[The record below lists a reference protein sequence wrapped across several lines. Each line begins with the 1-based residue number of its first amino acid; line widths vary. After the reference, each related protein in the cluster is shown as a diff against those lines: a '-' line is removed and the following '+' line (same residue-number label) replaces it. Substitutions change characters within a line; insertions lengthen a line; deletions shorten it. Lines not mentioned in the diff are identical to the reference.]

1 MAKEWECMECG
12 FVHEGARPPK
22 RCPECGAPSEEFELY
37 EYEEDTDE
45 LEDEDLFEDE
55 EDWEEEEEEDFEE
68 EEEED

>member
-37 EYEEDTDE
+37 EYEEDEE
-45 LEDEDLFEDE
+45 LEDEDLFEDDEDWDE
-55 EDWEEEEEEDFEE
+55 EDLEEEEED
-68 EEEED
+68 

>member
-37 EYEEDTDE
+37 EYEEDEE
-45 LEDEDLFEDE
+45 LEDEELFEDE
-55 EDWEEEEEEDFEE
+55 EDWEEEEEEFEE
-68 EEEED
+68 EEED